1 LSNIYSPTYM
11 LWYTRE
17 ASVAVY
23 VANLPGIWPLLREHI
38 RFLREQTNSYVTGT
52 HSKLPKYGHG
62 SQYDNVSSKIPRT
75 RTRTTRDDAHS
86 DEIELGMGISYAPS
100 SEKQKR
106 SVVPFGA
113 TVQSRDS
120 GSMDER
126 ALHEGQSGWGVV
138 QVDTKVEIQ
147 REAWE
152 MRDAD
157 GPAVD
162 TKIVGPIGD
171 VEKT

>member
-1 LSNIYSPTYM
+1 
-11 LWYTRE
+11 
-17 ASVAVY
+17 
-23 VANLPGIWPLLREHI
+23 
-38 RFLREQTNSYVTGT
+38 
-52 HSKLPKYGHG
+52 
-62 SQYDNVSSKIPRT
+62 
-75 RTRTTRDDAHS
+75 
-86 DEIELGMGISYAPS
+86 MGISYAPS

-120 GSMDER
+120 GSIDER

>member
-1 LSNIYSPTYM
+1 M

-147 REAWE
+147 REVWE